1 LIYIVIV
8 FVTSSLSLIFF
19 RAFFEPLF
27 LTIFKRPLF
36 NHFSLFSKTLSDND
50 RYFLEREIQFYKRL
64 KPKFKKSFENKIL
77 HFLDRYSIIEQDNLT
92 LSQQQK
98 ILIAATFS
106 ELTFGMNVKLQD
118 SFDKIIVYPTAYF
131 STMNQDFHKGEF
143 NARHKTIVL
152 SWEDFYHGI
161 KVSNDNINLG
171 IHEFTHAILHQAT
184 KPRTKTFDYILF
196 EDEHRKILKLL
207 NDEKYMNSIKDS
219 GFFREYAFT
228 NSKEFISVVMEYFFE
243 DPKSLKTKFPDLY
256 QRLKTMLNYDENCF
270 SH

>member
-1 LIYIVIV
+1 MKYIYIA

-36 NHFSLFSKTLSDND
+36 NHFSLFPKSLSDND
-50 RYFLEREIQFYKRL
+50 RDFLEKEIQFYKRL
-64 KPKFKKSFENKIL
+64 KPRFKMSFENKIM
-77 HFLDRYSIIEQDNLT
+77 HFLKRYPIIEKENLT

-118 SFDKIIVYPTAYF
+118 SFDKIIVYPKAYF
-131 STMNQDFHKGEF
+131 STINQDFHKGEF
-143 NARHKTIVL
+143 NARQKTVVL

-171 IHEFTHAILHQAT
+171 IHELRTLFCIRQPNQEPTHLIT
-184 KPRTKTFDYILF
+184 SF
-196 EDEHRKILKLL
+196 
-207 NDEKYMNSIKDS
+207 
-219 GFFREYAFT
+219 
-228 NSKEFISVVMEYFFE
+228 
-243 DPKSLKTKFPDLY
+243 LKTNIAKF
-256 QRLKTMLNYDENCF
+256 
-270 SH
+270 

>member
-1 LIYIVIV
+1 M
-8 FVTSSLSLIFF
+8 
-19 RAFFEPLF
+19 F

-36 NHFSLFSKTLSDND
+36 NHFSLFPKSLSDND
-50 RYFLEREIQFYKRL
+50 RYFLEKEIRFYKRL
-64 KPKFKKSFENKIL
+64 KPKFKKSFENKIM
-77 HFLDRYSIIEQDNLT
+77 HFVDRYPIIEQDNLT

-98 ILIAATFS
+98 ILIAATFA

-118 SFDKIIVYPTAYF
+118 SFDKIIVYPNAYF
-131 STMNQDFHKGEF
+131 STINQDFHKGEF
-143 NARHKTIVL
+143 NARQKTIVL

-161 KVSNDNINLG
+161 KISNDNINLG

-184 KPRTKTFDYILF
+184 KPKTNTFDYVLF

-207 NDEKYMNSIKDS
+207 NDEKYMNSIKNS
-219 GFFREYAFT
+219 GFFRKYAFV

-243 DPKSLKTKFPDLY
+243 DPKSLKAKFPDLY

-270 SH
+270 SQ